1 MGLKILGVGM
11 AEEQV
16 PYVPYIPEEAD
27 SSKKKY
33 FEIGI
38 VVVLLVVL
46 AIIVLLKTNILTNIP
61 VIGPLFGGN
70 INVLVVG
77 QDYDTIKMIEDMR
90 KLAPVNPMYVNTSEL
105 ENILTEKFFK
115 KYNIVVLTDKADEL
129 PYITLQNLKKYLD
142 SGGSLILY
150 GKAGTKVKDD
160 PQSSGWVIIGNIPV
174 VCSDLGK
181 CKKSTVPVNLE
192 QTYLLAKDPEH
203 PIMKGTF
210 VGKINLC
217 PEGGCGVTDV
227 VGVSTTDGNVVAVLG
242 VEGEDITL
250 NGIVEKTTLMGGK
263 VIYFSYH
270 PKYTPTLFKNAVLYA
285 GGI

>member
-1 MGLKILGVGM
+1 M

-16 PYVPYIPEEAD
+16 PYVPYFPEERG
-27 SSKKKY
+27 SSKKRY

-38 VVVLLVVL
+38 VVVLLAVL
-46 AIIVLLKTNILTNIP
+46 AIIVLLKTNVLTNIP

-90 KLAPVNPMYVNTSEL
+90 KLAPVNPMYVNTSDL

-115 KYNIVVLTDKADEL
+115 KYNVIVLTEKASEL
-129 PYITLQNLKKYLD
+129 PDIALQNLRKYLD
-142 SGGSLILY
+142 SGGSLIFY
-150 GKAGTKVKDD
+150 GTAGTRVTGD
-160 PQSSGWVIIGNIPV
+160 PQSSGWAIIGNIPV

-181 CKKSTVPVNLE
+181 CKENLVPVNPE

-210 VGKINLC
+210 VGKIKLC
-217 PEGGCGVTDV
+217 PEGGCGVTNV
-227 VGVSTTDGNVVAVLG
+227 VSVSTTDGNVVAVLG

-263 VIYFSYH
+263 VIYFSYN

-285 GGI
+285 GGM